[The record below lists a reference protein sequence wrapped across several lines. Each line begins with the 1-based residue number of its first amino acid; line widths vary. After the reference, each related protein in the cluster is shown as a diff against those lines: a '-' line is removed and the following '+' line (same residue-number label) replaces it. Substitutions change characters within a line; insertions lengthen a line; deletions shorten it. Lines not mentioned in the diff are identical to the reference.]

1 MLRTKRA
8 LSIVMAAS
16 LGMVVSSHGG
26 FAQSVNVETR
36 SAAESQ
42 TNVRV
47 QGGQG
52 VEVDTRTNAQS
63 GSRTQVQGAGGGV
76 RVDSGAAAGSQTRVR
91 TDGGGGAAVD
101 TRSQAGTQTRVRTD
115 GAGVSVDSGAAA
127 GSQTRVRTDGGA
139 GTAID
144 TRSQVGAQTN
154 IRVVDPNSQQPAPVY
169 PYPAQ
174 QPAQPLAS
182 PAAPPPPMPL
192 AAPDASASV
201 TVGTTVQGTGRP
213 VSCEKTEEITIDD
226 MNIKIVNKSCRGKI
240 TGLQAWREGGKTKVQ
255 FFFDNKGFSNTTIKM
270 SEVWFDRRGRTV
282 TESIDEQKFA
292 VEAGHNKAVVLT
304 GPIPQ
309 AMTAVINFYR

>member
-91 TDGGGGAAVD
+91 TDGG
-101 TRSQAGTQTRVRTD
+101 
-115 GAGVSVDSGAAA
+115 
-127 GSQTRVRTDGGA
+127 A

-144 TRSQVGAQTN
+144 TRSQAGAQTN

>member
-1 MLRTKRA
+1 
-8 LSIVMAAS
+8 
-16 LGMVVSSHGG
+16 
-26 FAQSVNVETR
+26 
-36 SAAESQ
+36 
-42 TNVRV
+42 
-47 QGGQG
+47 
-52 VEVDTRTNAQS
+52 
-63 GSRTQVQGAGGGV
+63 
-76 RVDSGAAAGSQTRVR
+76 
-91 TDGGGGAAVD
+91 
-101 TRSQAGTQTRVRTD
+101 
-115 GAGVSVDSGAAA
+115 
-127 GSQTRVRTDGGA
+127 
-139 GTAID
+139 
-144 TRSQVGAQTN
+144 
-154 IRVVDPNSQQPAPVY
+154 
-169 PYPAQ
+169 
-174 QPAQPLAS
+174 
-182 PAAPPPPMPL
+182 MPL